1 MKTIFTALILGAIS
15 AQAQV
20 DATIRQVQQAK
31 PLLAPYE
38 LPARYVL
45 SGATVH
51 PVSAPSIANGKVF
64 VVDGKIREVGK
75 NVESFG
81 AEEIDLTGLHL
92 YPGLISAS
100 GPLGLIEIGAV
111 RATRDSTE
119 VGSFTPDV
127 NAWLAVNPDSEL
139 IPVARAGGVLYS
151 LATPAGGT
159 VAGQSGLMQL
169 AGWGIEEMTF
179 AKPVALHVNWPSM
192 RLRLAPK
199 ESLSDP
205 KKWKSPED
213 QDNERRERIED
224 LTRFFHDAR
233 AYAKAKV
240 TAKSAVDF
248 VEIPAM
254 EAMIPYVSG
263 HSKVYINADGKR
275 QISAAV
281 DWAETNDLNIIIC
294 GGQDAWMVADR
305 LAKRKVPVVYEHVLE
320 RPARDA
326 DDYDQPFR
334 NPAILTEKGVS
345 VAISLGRGRFSAFMA
360 RNLPHAAAHA
370 ARHGLSQA
378 DAVRSVTLMP
388 AQILGVEDRLG
399 SLEAGKQA
407 SMVALDGPLLD
418 VRSKVRR
425 VWVSGE
431 EISPSSR
438 HTKLYQRYQKRP
450 KR

>member
-1 MKTIFTALILGAIS
+1 MKAVFTALVFGALS
-15 AQAQV
+15 AQAQLN
-20 DATIRQVQQAK
+20 AIREAQQQK

-51 PVSAPSIANGKVF
+51 TVSGSTIANGKVF
-64 VVDGKIREVGK
+64 VVDGKIREIGAT
-75 NVESFG
+75 VESFG
-81 AEEIDLTGLHL
+81 AEEVDLSGLHL

-100 GPLGLIEIGAV
+100 SPLGLIEIGAV
-111 RATRDSTE
+111 RATRDTTE
-119 VGSFTPDV
+119 VGSYTPDV

-139 IPVARAGGVLYS
+139 IPVARAGGILYS
-151 LATPAGGT
+151 LAVPAGGT

-179 AKPVALHVNWPSM
+179 AQPVALHVNWPSM

-199 ESLSDP
+199 ERVSDP
-205 KKWKSPED
+205 AKWKSPDD
-213 QDNERRERIED
+213 QDKERRKRIED

-233 AYAKAKV
+233 AYAQAR
-240 TAKSAVDF
+240 ANRAAGF
-248 VEIPAM
+248 VESPAM
-254 EAMIPYVSG
+254 EAMIPYVGGKSP
-263 HSKVYINADGKR
+263 VYINADGKR
-275 QISAAV
+275 QIAAAL
-281 DWAETNDLNIIIC
+281 DWAETNKVKIVIC
-294 GGQDAWMVADR
+294 GGRDAWMLAER
-305 LAKRKVPVVYEHVLE
+305 LAARKVPVVYEHVLE

-334 NPAILTEKGVS
+334 NPGILTEKGVT

-370 ARHGLSQA
+370 ARHGLSESA
-378 DAVRSVTLMP
+378 AIRAITLNP
-388 AQILGVEDRLG
+388 AQILGVSDRLG
-399 SLEAGKQA
+399 SLEPGKVA

-425 VWVSGE
+425 LWVAGE
-431 EISPSSR
+431 EVSPGSR
-438 HTKLYQRYQKRP
+438 HTKLYERYQRRP
-450 KR
+450 KP